1 MTYLHL
7 KCFFF
12 SGLIS
17 TNSSTERHHNDTMT
31 TTSSTNSLGTAGVVG
46 AGVRMWE
53 QRVGGGPSQ
62 TGGGAGLGAAL
73 FDKQEVAAMNS
84 SGSASGQIKTL
95 YSSIRK
101 KLILLYYF

>member
-1 MTYLHL
+1 MTYIHL
-7 KCFFF
+7 KCFFL
-12 SGLIS
+12 GLIS

-62 TGGGAGLGAAL
+62 PGGGGGLGAAL

>member
-1 MTYLHL
+1 M
-7 KCFFF
+7 
-12 SGLIS
+12 
-17 TNSSTERHHNDTMT
+17 
-31 TTSSTNSLGTAGVVG
+31 G

-62 TGGGAGLGAAL
+62 PGGGGGLGAAL

-101 KLILLYYF
+101 KLIMLYLLFLKNQFYCSLFFTLVIFSNLIPISLSLI